1 MPAAIDAATRGDIV
15 FYAALGYSQEAI
27 ADEAGVSRRTV
38 RKYLDRARETVE
50 RSARPR
56 RTLCAILRGEYDWEQ
71 GERAP
76 DGVDTGD
83 LMSL

>member
-1 MPAAIDAATRGDIV
+1 VDGVAQVAGQTDRSPAGDAV
-15 FYAALGYSQEAI
+15 E
-27 ADEAGVSRRTV
+27 GVGGESGRV
-38 RKYLDRARETVE
+38 EFAVAHQKEVPARAREEVE
-50 RSARPR
+50 RSTRPR
-56 RTLCAILRGEYDWEQ
+56 RTLCAVLRGEHDWER

>member
-27 ADEAGVSRRTV
+27 AEEAGVSRRTV
-38 RKYLDRARETVE
+38 RKYLDRAREEVE

-56 RTLCAILRGEYDWEQ
+56 RTLCAILRGEHDWER